1 MSEVTRLLDAIHQG
15 DSNAA
20 DRLLPM
26 VYEELRQLAAHKM
39 ANEAP
44 GQTLQPTALVHEAWL
59 RLGGDQQPAWHNRA
73 HFFAAVG
80 EAMRRILIEQAR
92 RKARRKRGG
101 HPPMEEFHESR
112 IEIKAPADEVLAV
125 HEALDQLAAEDAAA
139 ADVVKLR
146 YFAGLSIPQVAQAL
160 NIAPRT
166 ADRLWAFARV
176 RLKQA
181 LREEKLR

>member
-1 MSEVTRLLDAIHQG
+1 MSDVTRLLDAIQQG
-15 DSNAA
+15 ESNAA
-20 DRLLPM
+20 DQLLPL
-26 VYEELRQLAAHKM
+26 VYDELRKLAAHKM

-44 GQTLQPTALVHEAWL
+44 GQTLQATALVHEAWL

-92 RKARRKRGG
+92 RKSRQKRGG
-101 HPPMEEFHESR
+101 NQPLEELHESR
-112 IEIKAPADEVLAV
+112 IELKAPADEVLAV
-125 HEALDQLAAEDAAA
+125 HEALDRLAEEDATA

-146 YFAGLSIPQVAQAL
+146 YFAGMSIPQVAEAL
-160 NIAPRT
+160 SIAPRT

-181 LREEKLR
+181 LREQHL

>member
-1 MSEVTRLLDAIHQG
+1 MSEVPRFLD
-15 DSNAA
+15 SA
-20 DRLLPM
+20 DQDNPKSAEELLPLI
-26 VYEELRQLAAHKM
+26 YAELRKLAAHKM
-39 ANEAP
+39 AQEQP

-59 RLGGDQQPAWHNRA
+59 RLGGDRQPAWQNRS

-92 RKARRKRGG
+92 RKARQKRGG
-101 HPPMEEFHESR
+101 GQPMEELHESR
-112 IEIKAPADEVLAV
+112 IAIKAPPSEMLAV
-125 HEALDQLAAEDAAA
+125 HEALDRLAREDAAA

-146 YFAGLSIPQVAQAL
+146 YFAGMSIPQVAEAL
-160 NIAPRT
+160 EISPRT

-181 LREEKLR
+181 LREEESC